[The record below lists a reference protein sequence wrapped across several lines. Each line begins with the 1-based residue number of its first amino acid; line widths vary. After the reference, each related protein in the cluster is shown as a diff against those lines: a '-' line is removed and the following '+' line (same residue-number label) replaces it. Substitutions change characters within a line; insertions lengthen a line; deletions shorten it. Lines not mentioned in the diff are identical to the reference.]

1 MTHMKDLHI
10 KCIHLEVCVRMSK
23 WSSICHLCFFSLCSD
38 SFTDMFL
45 PLPLTMIT
53 YWFFV
58 CLATLNTLWMWFSPM
73 SIFCCLVYH
82 IVINT
87 SCRHCEMITCLSV
100 NQLSM
105 QKEVNGITCCLKQT
119 SFYLAQGTSYFW
131 KADFI
136 LWMSL
141 RWMHFTQFNNLI
153 QPTLTAFIFVNRH
166 HAGHFGRCR
175 F

>member
-1 MTHMKDLHI
+1 
-10 KCIHLEVCVRMSK
+10 
-23 WSSICHLCFFSLCSD
+23 
-38 SFTDMFL
+38 MF
-45 PLPLTMIT
+45 PFIMW
-53 YWFFV
+53 WFFHLRV
-58 CLATLNTLWMWFSPM
+58 STLTTNHDHILILCVTRYTKCSMDV
-73 SIFCCLVYH
+73 IFPHVNLLLFGLSYP
-82 IVINT
+82 N
-87 SCRHCEMITCLSV
+87 CRRCEMVICLSV